1 MPLYEYLCESC
12 EERFEVIQKFSD
24 EPLTIHEKC
33 GGPVRRLISPSA
45 FNFKGSGWYVTDYA
59 KGNGGA
65 KPKAEGG
72 APAGGEGSKEG
83 AAAKEGSS
91 STKDSASAAP
101 ASTSTSDSSSSSGT
115 ASPAAPSKSSS

>member
-12 EERFEVIQKFSD
+12 DERFEVIQKFSD
-24 EPLTIHEKC
+24 EPLKIHEKC

-65 KPKAEGG
+65 IPKTEGEAKASG
-72 APAGGEGSKEG
+72 DASKEG
-83 AAAKEGSS
+83 SPSKEGSS
-91 STKDSASAAP
+91 SSKESASTAP
-101 ASTSTSDSSSSSGT
+101 AAAAGSSDSSSSST
-115 ASPAAPSKSSS
+115 TSSPAPSKSSS

>member
-1 MPLYEYLCESC
+1 MPLYEYICDSC
-12 EERFEVIQKFSD
+12 QERFEVLQKFSD
-24 EPLTIHEKC
+24 DPLAIHEKC

-72 APAGGEGSKEG
+72 SSAGGEASKDS
-83 AAAKEGSS
+83 ASSKEGSS
-91 STKDSASAAP
+91 SKESASTAP
-101 ASTSTSDSSSSSGT
+101 PSASSSDSSSSSKTST
-115 ASPAAPSKSSS
+115 AEPSKSSS